1 MSGKLEG
8 KVAIVTAGGSGIGAA
23 TAQRFAREKALVV
36 IADLSGTR
44 ASAVASAIT
53 REGGDARWL
62 KMDASDPDGVQ
73 AAIRLAVDNWGR
85 LDVMFNNAGMGTVE
99 SLEAM
104 TLQTWNRT
112 LAVTLTSVFLGIK
125 YSLPIMRK
133 QGGGSIVN
141 TASISGTAGD
151 YGMSAYNAAKAGV
164 INLARGAALEN
175 AKYGIRINCVCPGA
189 INTRVA
195 QLLGGNDVEGF
206 RRRLGQN
213 PIGRIGEPEEI
224 ASAVT
229 FLASDEALVCHRSDD
244 RGRRGPDRAYRPS
257 ALHLSLRSMPQGAAW
272 RARAFPEGRWKLHRF
287 FVTRLVPPPDRPSL
301 QSGQFTEGQ
310 CVFHGF

>member
-1 MSGKLEG
+1 MAGRLEG

-23 TAQRFAREKALVV
+23 TARRFAGEGASVV
-36 IADLSGTR
+36 IVDLSGTR
-44 ASAVASAIT
+44 AGEIATEIVK
-53 REGGDARWL
+53 GGGTARWL
-62 KMDASDPDGVQ
+62 KMDASDPEGMQ
-73 AAIRLAVDNWGR
+73 AAIRLAMDSWGR

-99 SLEAM
+99 PIEAM
-104 TLQTWNRT
+104 TLETWNRT

-164 INLARGAALEN
+164 INLARAAALEN
-175 AKYGIRINCVCPGA
+175 AKYGIRVNCVCPGA
-189 INTRVA
+189 TNTRVS

-206 RRRLGQN
+206 RRKLGQN

-224 ASAVT
+224 ANAVL
-229 FLASDEALVCHRSDD
+229 FLASDEASFITGTTIVADGGLTAH
-244 RGRRGPDRAYRPS
+244 
-257 ALHLSLRSMPQGAAW
+257 
-272 RARAFPEGRWKLHRF
+272 
-287 FVTRLVPPPDRPSL
+287 
-301 QSGQFTEGQ
+301 SGLPHFI
-310 CVFHGF
+310 